1 MILLRCR
8 NECRGFEHPVKSRPA
23 WLPIYLFYLFH
34 NNSAEPIC
42 HSNLQKLPKS
52 SSSTNLIVCLDRIG
66 TTSQRRR
73 ETTQYMCGQ
82 TQPPLAN
89 KPDLAADKSPA
100 KAIVFL
106 KTCPASVSSKG
117 IWHHISFVQIGGW
130 AKFNYTDV
138 CISLGCHANCQR
150 WLANEPRPDLL
161 RLSHSEGIMGHPVMS
176 FAMTHPPC
184 FSTPHILPSSGHRRK
199 AFEKHLQ
206 AR

>member
-1 MILLRCR
+1 MSVVVLSILSSLDLL
-8 NECRGFEHPVKSRPA
+8 G
-23 WLPIYLFYLFH
+23 YL
-34 NNSAEPIC
+34 ST
-42 HSNLQKLPKS
+42 
-52 SSSTNLIVCLDRIG
+52 SSTSS
-66 TTSQRRR
+66 TTTRLSQSATVISRSCQSHRRAQPYRLLGSNWHNFTARR
-73 ETTQYMCGQ
+73 ETTQYLCGQ

-130 AKFNYTDV
+130 AKFNYTDA

-176 FAMTHPPC
+176 FAMTYPPC